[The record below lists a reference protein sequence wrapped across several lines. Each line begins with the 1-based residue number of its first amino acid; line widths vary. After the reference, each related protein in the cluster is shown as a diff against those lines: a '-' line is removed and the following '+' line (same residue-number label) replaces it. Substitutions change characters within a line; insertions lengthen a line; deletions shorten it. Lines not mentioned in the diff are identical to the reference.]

1 MKKFIYE
8 HLYAEVHKLY
18 TEMDDT
24 AWRLCFL
31 KRKLNEMGKVLEN
44 EYKSKYKTGF
54 EKGIY
59 SMKKSCKN
67 ADTGSN

>member
-54 EKGIY
+54 EK
-59 SMKKSCKN
+59 
-67 ADTGSN
+67 